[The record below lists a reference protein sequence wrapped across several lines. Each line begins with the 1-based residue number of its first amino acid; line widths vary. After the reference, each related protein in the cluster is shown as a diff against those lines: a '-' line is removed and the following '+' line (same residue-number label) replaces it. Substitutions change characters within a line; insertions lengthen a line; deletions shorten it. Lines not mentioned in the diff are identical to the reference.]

1 MNDAGP
7 EADEAWWLEG
17 ESIVAL
23 MSRRG
28 WRWDLPDGVA
38 RAPGPL
44 LVSATR
50 FSGSPHG
57 PFLELAVAE
66 PARLGA
72 RFGWCRTLVV
82 VDRPDVQ
89 RESTRWGLPAMLG
102 RLEWSADDEI
112 RKLSWLDR
120 DLQVTGRVRRLAL
133 PWAISQRSLQRRGG
147 DNVVVPSRSRGLAHT
162 CLVRIDLVGDDAAAP
177 PRRSSGRGALRRAP
191 RRGAHRAAPTLAT
204 RARAHGRA
212 PAAATQRPPR
222 AGPLRAH
229 LVGRLRRPPVGARRR
244 QQAAVSGRWRSA
256 WARGRRGA
264 ATGRGGAAR
273 AAGPRRTSRPPRG
286 AGSPRG

>member
-162 CLVRIDLVGDDAAAP
+162 CLVRIDVVGDDAAAP
-177 PRRSSGRGALRRAP
+177 PRRSARRSAGRGAVRRAP
-191 RRGAHRAAPTLAT
+191 RRGAHRAAPTLAA

-212 PAAATQRPPR
+212 PAAAAQRPPR
-222 AGPLRAH
+222 AGSLRAH
-229 LVGRLRRPPVGARRR
+229 LVGRLRRPPVGAR
-244 QQAAVSGRWRSA
+244 QFRSA
-256 WARGRRGA
+256 GSGQRKVEIGVGSRSARGGNR
-264 ATGRGGAAR
+264 
-273 AAGPRRTSRPPRG
+273 PRRRSTGSRP
-286 AGSPRG
+286 SPHQ

>member
-1 MNDAGP
+1 MNDARP
-7 EADEAWWLEG
+7 EAAEAWWLEG

-28 WRWDLPDGVA
+28 WHWDLPDGVA

-89 RESTRWGLPAMLG
+89 RELRTRWGLPAMLG
-102 RLEWSADDEI
+102 RLEWSADDDI
-112 RKLSWLDR
+112 RRLSWLDR

-162 CLVRIDLVGDDAAAP
+162 CLVRIDLVGDVALAP
-177 PRRSSGRGALRRAP
+177 PADPLAEALCGAHLGAVLTGLHRRWRPALAPTVVHLP
-191 RRGAHRAAPTLAT
+191 RRPN
-204 RARAHGRA
+204 ARPE
-212 PAAATQRPPR
+212 PA
-222 AGPLRAH
+222 LYEH
-229 LVGRLRRPPVGARRR
+229 ISSVG
-244 QQAAVSGRWRSA
+244 
-256 WARGRRGA
+256 
-264 ATGRGGAAR
+264 
-273 AAGPRRTSRPPRG
+273 
-286 AGSPRG
+286 